1 MKRFIVFKFFGE
13 KIHVFITYAVDA
25 ETALLYYHRYDKFIG
40 TFNIDGMYGDG
51 GIAIEIEN
59 EMMNASLFNNPIRII
74 TEYQKLMQ
82 NNTWIFRWILI

>member
-13 KIHVFITYAVDA
+13 KVHVFITYAVDA

-59 EMMNASLFNNPIRII
+59 EMMNASLFNNPMRII
-74 TEYQKLMQ
+74 TEYQKLKQ
-82 NNTWIFRWILI
+82 NNT